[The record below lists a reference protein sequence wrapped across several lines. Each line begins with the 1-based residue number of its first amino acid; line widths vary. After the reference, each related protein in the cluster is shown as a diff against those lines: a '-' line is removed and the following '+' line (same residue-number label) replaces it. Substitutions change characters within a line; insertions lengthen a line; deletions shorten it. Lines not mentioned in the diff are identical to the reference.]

1 MFKPALLALTI
12 VMLNLTPD
20 ALALGAESDTQ
31 PNQLS
36 PQAEVFLVTVGPGDL
51 VWERFG
57 HNGLVIRDKENGIN
71 RLYHWGLFSFQ
82 SENFWPRYIRGEMLY
97 AMGSI
102 AADAFV
108 QFNVQHDRDVWI
120 QKLNLNTVQK
130 NKLVRILIE
139 NDTDENRTYRY
150 DYYLD
155 NCSTRVRDTID
166 RVIGGVIA
174 EALKGRETEGSFRSH
189 TRRLLQGLPAA
200 YFASQLVLGN
210 PGDRDI
216 SVWEETFTPM
226 ALRRHLNTVALRDGA
241 PLVLSDQQIF
251 HSKSIKEPMEIKSFL
266 LVFSGIGLSLGLF
279 FAVLGQ
285 RSAKGGKWS
294 RRGLGLFG
302 SLWGLLSGLAGTLLL
317 LGWLFTEHRFWYWNE
332 NLFQYNPLSLG
343 LAFLF
348 PMLFLRR
355 RLSRSAAQLTVTIA
369 AFSIVGLLLQSLP
382 GLDQVNGE
390 VIALTLP
397 IHLGLAWAAGRIRSS
412 YPARQR

>member
-1 MFKPALLALTI
+1 MFKSTLLALVI

-20 ALALGAESDTQ
+20 ALALAAE
-31 PNQLS
+31 PEEAPGLLS

-102 AADAFV
+102 AAEAFV
-108 QFNVQHDRDVWI
+108 QSNVQSDRNVWI
-120 QKLNLNTVQK
+120 QKLNLNTLQK
-130 NKLVRILIE
+130 NKLARFLIG

-155 NCSTRVRDTID
+155 NCSTRVRDAID
-166 RVIGGVIA
+166 QVIGGVIA
-174 EALKGRETEGSFRSH
+174 EDLKGRNTVGSFRSH
-189 TRRLLQGLPAA
+189 TQRLLQGLPAA
-200 YFASQLVLGN
+200 YLASQLVLGN

-226 ALRRHLNTVALRDGA
+226 ALRRHLNTVALKNGA

-266 LVFSGIGLSLGLF
+266 LIFLAIGLSLGLF
-279 FAVLGQ
+279 FAVLGHL
-285 RSAKGGKWS
+285 SAKGGKWS
-294 RRGLGLFG
+294 RRGLGLLG
-302 SLWGLLSGLAGTLLL
+302 SLWGLLSGLIGTLLL

-348 PMLFLRR
+348 PLLLFRR
-355 RLSRSAAQLTVTIA
+355 RLSRRAGQLTVVIA
-369 AFSIVGLLLQSLP
+369 ALSIVGLLLQALP

-397 IHLGLAWAAGRIRSS
+397 IHLGLAWAANRMQSS
-412 YPARQR
+412 QG